1 MSLLKQINEIAVLTT
16 ESVHEEMRRI
26 ASYWA
31 EHGSDMSD
39 DELMDAIA
47 NDLEQLEY
55 TPEQIDMLAPR
66 VVEMVR
72 D

>member
-1 MSLLKQINEIAVLTT
+1 MSLLKSINEMAVLTT
-16 ESVHEEMRRI
+16 ESVHSEMRRI
-26 ASYWA
+26 ASYWK

-39 DELMDAIA
+39 NDLLDAIA

-66 VVEMVR
+66 VVEMIH